1 MTHLGESGTAGANER
16 HADDRPA
23 SARVLDAVAAAEGV
37 RPWEV
42 DARLYDVVD
51 PDALDDLFGDAETG
65 TTLTFPFCGYVV
77 TVHEGGEIELSGV
90 DG

>member
-1 MTHLGESGTAGANER
+1 MAHLGKSGTAGMGER
-16 HADDRPA
+16 RTDDRPA

-37 RPWEV
+37 RPCEI

-51 PDALDDLFGDAETG
+51 PDALNDLFRDAESR
-65 TTLTFPFCGYVV
+65 TTLTFPFCGYIV
-77 TVHEGGEIELSGV
+77 TVHGGGEIELSSV